1 MPRMNP
7 DTDQACPA
15 ARRATAGRMAGRGFH
30 PGWIAVFRAAA
41 AGAML
46 LAGLLTAAVAQEAE
60 LRISPRKVREDVR
73 IVVLSQLSALQAGDF
88 AKAYSFA
95 AKGIRRQFD
104 VRVFGLLMKRGYAP
118 LLRQVKSDLGV
129 VRDDG
134 QGAAQVTVTVT
145 DRLNRNTA
153 YIYWLVQEEKG
164 WRVGGVVLAQ
174 KPPQSDI

>member
-1 MPRMNP
+1 
-7 DTDQACPA
+7 
-15 ARRATAGRMAGRGFH
+15 
-30 PGWIAVFRAAA
+30 VF
-41 AGAML
+41 
-46 LAGLLTAAVAQEAE
+46 LAGLLTVAGAQEAE
-60 LRISPRKVREDVR
+60 LRISPRKVRDDVR

-95 AKGIRRQFD
+95 AQGIRRQFD

-118 LLRQVKSDLGV
+118 LLRQVKSDLGI

-145 DRLNRNTA
+145 DRLNRNTV
-153 YIYWLVQEEKG
+153 YTYWLVQEEKG